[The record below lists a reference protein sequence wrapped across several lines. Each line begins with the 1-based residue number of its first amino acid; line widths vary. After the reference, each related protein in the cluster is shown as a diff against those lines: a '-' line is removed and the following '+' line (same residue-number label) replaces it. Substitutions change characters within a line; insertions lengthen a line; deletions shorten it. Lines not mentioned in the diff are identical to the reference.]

1 MNNKFC
7 LFKRKKKQN
16 AHKNLEKRFWEFMQ
30 WVNSLITYMKQAD
43 WVEWRNTT
51 IIDARGY
58 ISLISELY
66 FYGYFFDE

>member
-1 MNNKFC
+1 
-7 LFKRKKKQN
+7 
-16 AHKNLEKRFWEFMQ
+16 MQ